1 MDRWRGRGLHSAYSA
16 QGAEMAQAA
25 SGHIIILL
33 DGGKVH
39 TFLTPVLD
47 GGERSTWR
55 CSRWIPEGILH
66 SNCWEDLQPV
76 WMWPEVKHPAGIE
89 HWLVTFFFTSEL
101 ILSSVMKFCSIWR
114 HIWERYCTR
123 QASQPTRRRA
133 RLANQAS
140 TRMSLPS
147 RADTC
152 FAVGSWCGAS
162 VFFRLA
168 SCFYMLCGQWQVLE
182 RSTATVLKYTCLE
195 PDVAVSSTNIIYVL
209 VVSNLVN
216 EVRLYTLPLD
226 ISLVSSPHTSLHFIR

>member
-1 MDRWRGRGLHSAYSA
+1 MEGKGFALCIFCTGCWDGSGRLWTHHNTVRWRKSAHILNPGTRWRRKVNLTLQPLDPWGNTPLKLLGGS
-16 QGAEMAQAA
+16 AA
-25 SGHIIILL
+25 SL
-33 DGGKVH
+33 DV
-39 TFLTPVLD
+39 VA
-47 GGERSTWR
+47 
-55 CSRWIPEGILH
+55 
-66 SNCWEDLQPV
+66 
-76 WMWPEVKHPAGIE
+76 EVKHPAGIE

-182 RSTATVLKYTCLE
+182 RSTATVLKYTFLE

-209 VVSNLVN
+209 VV
-216 EVRLYTLPLD
+216 
-226 ISLVSSPHTSLHFIR
+226 